1 MNAALNANENDE
13 ADSYR
18 ELLPENRRFAALSI
32 EEFYARPKGRPRTI
46 AAPQTSSAVFFC
58 AEWAEND
65 PRLDATDF

>member
-18 ELLPENRRFAALSI
+18 ELLPDNRRFAAPVVG
-32 EEFYARPKGRPRTI
+32 EFCDGSKESRQTIVAPKVLW
-46 AAPQTSSAVFFC
+46 SVSFC

-65 PRLDATDF
+65 PRLRATVF